1 MTLQPPEPAPAPVA
15 EPPVEEVKDDKAL
28 SMLEPLDQAVST
40 ELSQRAEKWL
50 NTVAALNPHSQ
61 EFQAQI
67 IAIGNVARK
76 TFESTAQTSSRFM
89 EKSLR
94 DAKAE
99 GSKSQQQVSSSL
111 LELRTVMNDLAP
123 SDKTFAQKALGWVP
137 GFNAIKKYFNSF
149 ESNQKQLNSV
159 LRSLD
164 AGQEQLQRD
173 NAELAVERRKLWED
187 LHELQRAEGLLEQI
201 DEQVVGKIE
210 SLKSEGQAE
219 QAGILEKD
227 LLFAVRQRRQDIQTQ
242 IAVTIQSYLSMGIID
257 ANNRQLIQ
265 GVDRAKTT
273 TVTALRTAVITAEAL
288 ENQKLVLDQID
299 AVNKTTNDLIN
310 RTSDMLAQNSV
321 RTQKQAVESGVA
333 VETLNRA
340 FDSVFKTMD
349 GIDQF
354 RIEANKNFAQTIDVL
369 KSQVDRAQPYLDR
382 QNGNGQV
389 DELVSNPDS
398 AQNLLEI

>member
-1 MTLQPPEPAPAPVA
+1 M
-15 EPPVEEVKDDKAL
+15 
-28 SMLEPLDQAVST
+28 
-40 ELSQRAEKWL
+40 
-50 NTVAALNPHSQ
+50 
-61 EFQAQI
+61 
-67 IAIGNVARK
+67 
-76 TFESTAQTSSRFM
+76 
-89 EKSLR
+89 
-94 DAKAE
+94 
-99 GSKSQQQVSSSL
+99 
-111 LELRTVMNDLAP
+111 
-123 SDKTFAQKALGWVP
+123 
-137 GFNAIKKYFNSF
+137 
-149 ESNQKQLNSV
+149 
-159 LRSLD
+159 
-164 AGQEQLQRD
+164 
-173 NAELAVERRKLWED
+173 ERRNLWED

-354 RIEANKNFAQTIDVL
+354 RVEANKNFAQTIDVL
-369 KSQVDRAQPYLDR
+369 KSQVDRAQPYLER
-382 QNGNGQV
+382 QNGSGQV
-389 DELVSNPDS
+389 DELVSNPNN
-398 AQNLLEI
+398 AQNLLEM

>member
-28 SMLEPLDQAVST
+28 GMLEPLDQAVST

-50 NTVAALNPHSQ
+50 NTVSALNPHSQ
-61 EFQAQI
+61 EFQTQI

-76 TFESTAQTSSRFM
+76 TFESTARTSSRFM
-89 EKSLR
+89 EKSMR

-123 SDKTFAQKALGWVP
+123 SEKTFAQKALGWVP
-137 GFNAIKKYFNSF
+137 GFNAVKKYFNSF

-173 NAELAVERRKLWED
+173 NAELAVERRNLWED
-187 LHELQRAEGLLEQI
+187 LHELQRAEGLLGQI

-354 RIEANKNFAQTIDVL
+354 RVEANKNFAQTIDVL
-369 KSQVDRAQPYLDR
+369 KAQVDRAQPYLER
-382 QNGNGQV
+382 QNGNAQV
-389 DELVSNPDS
+389 DELVSDPNN
-398 AQNLLEI
+398 AQNLLEM